1 MNAAGERRLTPALA
15 VLCVGFAIVL
25 AAEFAGAGR
34 AETWHSP
41 AAADALPTTAGA
53 PQVLPPPI
61 PLAEHAEIWKRPLF
75 STDRKPLAVVSSAG
89 AGGNL
94 GDLSLTGIIMT
105 PTLHMALLR
114 DPKGGEL
121 RVREGAASPDGH
133 WTLKSIAPREATF
146 DDGGQ
151 SRQLALTSAAP
162 AAPLP
167 TTQAIKAAQPAQN
180 GVR

>member
-1 MNAAGERRLTPALA
+1 MNAAGERGLTPMLA

-25 AAEFAGAGR
+25 AAEFSGIGR
-34 AETWHSP
+34 AETWNPP
-41 AAADALPTTAGA
+41 AVADALPASTGA
-53 PQVLPPPI
+53 APGLPPPV

-75 STDRKPLAVVSSAG
+75 STDRRPVAVVSSAG

-114 DPKGGEL
+114 DPKGGEV

-133 WTLKSIAPREATF
+133 WTLKTVAPREVTF

-151 SRQLALTSAAP
+151 RRQLALRSAAP

-167 TTQAIKAAQPAQN
+167 TTQAIQAAQPAPN